1 MTLAE
6 PTLLLKQF
14 GLHISYGVDRL
25 FDGDPL
31 VLVETQTRGYGKMPH
46 CNHAMTADAAFT
58 SCACTFQEKIRL
70 LWMLLLF

>member
-46 CNHAMTADAAFT
+46 GNHAMTADAAFT

-70 LWMLLLF
+70 LWMF